1 MAAAMLRQ
9 TRTQILLSL
18 NAVAILVAGI
28 VVAGAIWI
36 PKETTFRVVSER
48 TDVSDENVEEV
59 SLLDS
64 VLDSLDF
71 SGGGNANQG
80 GASSGSGSASS
91 GGSTLSGSTY
101 REVVQNAEPAT
112 SGNVPAGEL
121 WNETS
126 MTIYQ
131 SADQDICVDSSL
143 SDLGD
148 MYWQTSNAGVISKFY
163 AQARTRLGYSAERC
177 RYPMIVGTG
186 TTTITAGTYDG
197 TRRDTLTVTVIA
209 IPTEQWKR
217 EVLNLVNQ
225 ERAKA
230 GLGSLTWG
238 STCESAAQTRA
249 REIMTKY
256 DHSRPDGSSWQTAC
270 PIPSTGG
277 TAGENL
283 AAGNTAVSPRTVV
296 ATWMA
301 SPTHK
306 ANILNGKF
314 TKMSVGFVYDAS
326 SQYKTYWSQ
335 FFSTY

>member
-9 TRTQILLSL
+9 TKMQILLSL
-18 NAVAILVAGI
+18 NAVAILVAG
-28 VVAGAIWI
+28 VVIAGAIWI

-48 TDVSDENVEEV
+48 TDVSDETVEEV

-64 VLDSLDF
+64 VLETLEFTSSSATSL
-71 SGGGNANQG
+71 
-80 GASSGSGSASS
+80 SASS
-91 GGSTLSGSTY
+91 NQTTTDSSSY
-101 REVVQNAEPAT
+101 REVVQNATPAT

-126 MTIYQ
+126 LTIYQ

-143 SDLGD
+143 TDLGD
-148 MYWQTSNAGVISKFY
+148 MYWQTSNANVISKFY
-163 AQARTRLGYSAERC
+163 AQARTRLGYSTDRC

-209 IPTEQWKR
+209 VPVEQWKR
-217 EVLNLVNQ
+217 EVLTLVNQ
-225 ERAKA
+225 ERAKV
-230 GLGSLTWG
+230 GLAALSWG
-238 STCESAAQTRA
+238 TTCESAAQLRA
-249 REIMTKY
+249 KEIMTKY
-256 DHSRPDGSSWQTAC
+256 DHSRPDGSSWQTVC
-270 PIPSTGG
+270 PIPESGG
-277 TAGENL
+277 VAGENL
-283 AAGNTAVSPRTVV
+283 AAGNTAVSPATVV

-306 ANILNGKF
+306 ANILSDKF
-314 TKMSVGFVYDAS
+314 TKMSVGFVFDAG